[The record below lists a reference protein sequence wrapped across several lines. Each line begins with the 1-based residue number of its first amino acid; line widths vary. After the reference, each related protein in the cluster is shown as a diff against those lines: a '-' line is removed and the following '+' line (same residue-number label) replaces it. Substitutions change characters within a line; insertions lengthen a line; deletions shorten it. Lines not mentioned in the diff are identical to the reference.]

1 MTLDAHLVHLAA
13 LLRQNG
19 IPVSTAELIDA
30 AQAIA
35 LVGLDDRERLR
46 ATLAATL
53 IKRQR
58 HQARFERIFD
68 LYFDGAARLLDAL
81 GESAA
86 KAIERAGWLER
97 GELER
102 LATALQKHA
111 LALSELSRAA
121 LDGDGAA
128 LLACLRQAALHLDFS
143 KLDGPAQQGFFARR
157 LLKRA
162 GMDATRQEL
171 AEIAHHLTARGL
183 SDEAIDLTNRALKD
197 VLKRVERAAAEWV
210 SQEVRLR
217 ARHGESP
224 DLAEQPFMALD
235 AEEFAIVTRA
245 VRRLAERLKT
255 RLTCR
260 RRQARRGRLD
270 VRTTLRRNAGL
281 CDGWPRLAFR
291 RRRAS
296 RPELVILCDL
306 SDSVRPTART
316 MLLFATTIQSL
327 FARTRTFVFV
337 NELREVT
344 HLIKDVDPRR
354 GGDLRRLSEA
364 IDFGGNSHYGRVFA
378 ELAARESAALGRR
391 TTLLVIGDGR
401 GNYSDPGLDALDDIA
416 RRTGRL
422 LWITPEPKSRWAESD
437 CELWR
442 YEKRC
447 TRVATV
453 ACLADLEAL
462 ADLLVPR
469 QAC

>member
-1 MTLDAHLVHLAA
+1 MTFDAHLVHLAA
-13 LLRQNG
+13 ILRQNG
-19 IPVSTAELIDA
+19 VPVSTAELIDA
-30 AQAIA
+30 AQAVA
-35 LVGLDDRERLR
+35 LVGIDDRERLR
-46 ATLAATL
+46 ATLAATM

-68 LYFDGAARLLDAL
+68 LYFDGAARLVDAL

-86 KAIERAGWLER
+86 RAIDRAGWLER

-102 LATALQKHA
+102 LAAALRQHA
-111 LALSELSRAA
+111 LGLCELSRAA
-121 LDGDGAA
+121 LDGDGTA
-128 LLACLRQAALHLDFS
+128 LISCLRQAALHLDFS
-143 KLDGPAQQGFFARR
+143 RLDGPAQQGFFARR

-171 AEIAHHLTARGL
+171 AELASHLAARGL
-183 SDEAIDLTNRALKD
+183 SDEAIDLTNRALKEA
-197 VLKRVERAAAEWV
+197 LRRVEKAAAEWV
-210 SQEVRLR
+210 DQEVRLR
-217 ARHGESP
+217 KRHGESLS
-224 DLAEQPFMALD
+224 LAEQPFMALD
-235 AEEFAIVTRA
+235 AEEFDIVIRA

-255 RLTCR
+255 RLTCH

-270 VRTTLRRNAGL
+270 ARTTLRRNAGIPE
-281 CDGWPRLAFR
+281 GWPRLSFR
-291 RRRAS
+291 QRRAS

-316 MLLFATTIQSL
+316 MLLFATTVQSL

-354 GGDLRRLSEA
+354 GTDLRHLCEA

-391 TTLLVIGDGR
+391 STLLIIGDGR
-401 GNYSDPGLDALDDIA
+401 GNYGDAGLSALDDIA
-416 RRTGRL
+416 RRAGRV
-422 LWITPEPKSRWAESD
+422 LWITPEPKSRWAEGD

-447 TRVATV
+447 ARVATV

-469 QAC
+469 QAS